1 MFMKK
6 NDKLPAIAFAIIVVL
21 VFAFSLQDSLAEIST
36 DSYCQLTIAEMQQQI
51 SNYQELIA
59 IAKQYKNDLTT
70 HAQQEAVKRAQFD
83 QEKEARYSS
92 FGTTAQEYVL
102 YMGKNGNAVK
112 AYLDA
117 NPSIKQQIDDLSA
130 QIRGLMEE
138 HQAVKESI
146 KQPEMPPL
154 P

>member
-6 NDKLPAIAFAIIVVL
+6 NDKLAAIAFVIIVVL
-21 VFAFSLQDSLAEIST
+21 VLAFSPQVSLAEISV

-51 SNYQELIA
+51 SNYQELISLA
-59 IAKQYKNDLTT
+59 NQYKDDPTT
-70 HAQQEAVKRAQFD
+70 LAQQEAIKRAQFD
-83 QEKEARYSS
+83 QQKETRYSS

-117 NPSIKQQIDDLSA
+117 NPSIKQQIDDLSD
-130 QIRGLMEE
+130 QIKALMEE
-138 HQAVKESI
+138 HEAVKESI
-146 KQPEMPPL
+146 NQPGEPPL